1 MTASN
6 VLDWVVALLVCW
18 ASLTAIVQPPRESTR
33 CDAPYATGRAL
44 PIPLSPPMQ
53 AEVGEMIRDMMLHD

>member
-18 ASLTAIVQPPRESTR
+18 ASLTAVVQPPRETTR
-33 CDAPYATGRAL
+33 CDAPYATSSAL
-44 PIPLSPPMQ
+44 LIPLSPPTQ
-53 AEVGEMIRDMMLHD
+53 AEVDEMIRDMMLHD

>member
-18 ASLTAIVQPPRESTR
+18 ASLTAIVQPPRETTQ
-33 CDAPYATGRAL
+33 CDAPYATGSAL
-44 PIPLSPPMQ
+44 PIPLSPPAQ
-53 AEVGEMIRDMMLHD
+53 AEVNATIQDMMLHD